1 MDRDRVL
8 DWDEGEAVNLPQD
21 DADDWEANCLPEEEH
36 KAMLERAAKEYHES
50 LERLRRTYGYDIQ
63 IRHF

>member
-1 MDRDRVL
+1 MDRDRTL

-21 DADDWEANCLPEEEH
+21 DEDDWEANCLPEEAH

-50 LERLRRTYGYDIQ
+50 MERLRRIYGNDIQ